1 MIEKTTG
8 IVLKIFPFK
17 ESSSIVEIY
26 TEKWGLKSFIIKG
39 GRKKNAQVKSV
50 IFQPLQV
57 VSIATYVNK
66 RNTLSLIKEAYLN
79 ENLDNIYCEMVK
91 TSLAFFLTEVIKL
104 SLQEE
109 APDEHLFRFLYDSV
123 LKLNDSDKVALKD
136 FHLYFLYYF
145 AKILGFEAP
154 FLSTQT
160 QSKQE
165 RMEKLSLF
173 IDFYQE
179 NITNHKKIISQEVLK
194 QILS

>member
-17 ESSSIVEIY
+17 ESSSIVEMY

-57 VSIATYVNK
+57 VSIAVYVNK
-66 RNTLSLIKEAYLN
+66 NSTLSLIKEAYIN
-79 ENLDNIYCEMVK
+79 ENLDNIYCEIVK
-91 TSLAFFLTEVIKL
+91 TSLAFFITEVIKL

-109 APDEHLFRFLYDSV
+109 APDEHLFKFLYDSV
-123 LKLNDSDKVALKD
+123 LKLNDSDKVTLKD

-160 QSKQE
+160 QNKQE